1 MTKSTKQFIVRQR
14 FLMVQDYLEGERITD
29 IARKFRTSRTTVY
42 RWINRY
48 KAEGKEGLLERFCVQ
63 IDTKHLDIFP
73 GRPYRYY
80 QYTAID
86 DCTRMRVLRIY
97 AKLSAYNSCL
107 FLQEVIKN
115 LPFTIEAVRTDRGS
129 EFTNGPFQ
137 REHPF
142 TSLCARRGIKHILNP
157 VAHPQSNGKVE
168 RSHRIDEA
176 KFYRVVPAKGPE
188 DWARQIRRWEKYY
201 NYSLPHSG
209 LGRLTPYQRYL
220 QFKKGEVKN
229 VTHQ

>member
-1 MTKSTKQFIVRQR
+1 M
-14 FLMVQDYLEGERITD
+14 
-29 IARKFRTSRTTVY
+29 
-42 RWINRY
+42 
-48 KAEGKEGLLERFCVQ
+48 
-63 IDTKHLDIFP
+63 
-73 GRPYRYY
+73 
-80 QYTAID
+80 
-86 DCTRMRVLRIY
+86 RIY

-115 LPFTIEAVRTDRGS
+115 LPFTMEAVRTDRGS

-142 TSLCARRGIKHILNP
+142 ASLCARRGIKHTLNP

-188 DWARQIRRWEKYY
+188 DWARQIRRAGK
-201 NYSLPHSG
+201 SITT
-209 LGRLTPYQRYL
+209 TPYLTQGL
-220 QFKKGEVKN
+220 VGLPPINATCSSKKGGEKC
-229 VTHQ
+229 HSSIGIIPKKWD